1 MNIFYRMTRENI
13 SPISHLSTP
22 IGQTLSYWTDVS
34 ALCARTTRRGVT
46 AYMGVG
52 SVQSCP
58 RRVRPTWERQI
69 YSSAIILLA
78 TLVLRSDQSFMAWW
92 DILGSSSFPTIIQ
105 TTNFASQIYEKIHE
119 IGRKSREK
127 FDGNSWIPA
136 RLEKTYVN
144 KILAYR
150 SGQFEVLLRKP
161 IEPHLLSRY
170 LDNLWHH

>member
-1 MNIFYRMTRENI
+1 MMNIFYRMTRENI

-58 RRVRPTWERQI
+58 GRVRPTWERQI

-105 TTNFASQIYEKIHE
+105 TTNFSSQISEKSTNSDE
-119 IGRKSREK
+119 NPGKSWTVVDEFRPGWRKHMWTNSR
-127 FDGNSWIPA
+127 IPFW
-136 RLEKTYVN
+136 T
-144 KILAYR
+144 IWSFTPGAYR
-150 SGQFEVLLRKP
+150 TPSPL
-161 IEPHLLSRY
+161 
-170 LDNLWHH
+170 